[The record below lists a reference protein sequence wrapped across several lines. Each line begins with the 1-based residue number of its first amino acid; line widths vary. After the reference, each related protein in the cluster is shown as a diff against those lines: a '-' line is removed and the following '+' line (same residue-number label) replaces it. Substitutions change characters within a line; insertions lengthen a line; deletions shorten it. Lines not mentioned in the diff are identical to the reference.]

1 MKKLIAVLIL
11 VSMVILMLPS
21 CGENKTANPERPEV
35 IPTEGTSSYDLFS
48 DVYRT
53 IAESDS
59 LILQYNDLTTDI
71 AVVNKNTGY
80 RWSTEYSSDG
90 SVYRGEIF
98 TMDYYTTSGMLQ
110 TISSATDSI
119 EKGQFLAE
127 EIDGGIKVQYG
138 LGDVGFRVACPL
150 SISQRRAEP
159 FLEKM
164 SEEDLA
170 TFNSYYQLIDF
181 DDPMYENYDEEAML
195 TLEQAYPLAANEPW
209 YYPYSSL
216 DYYDIDELNRVFAR
230 AGYTE
235 EDAQRDNSN
244 SDASM
249 ERPEFSLTIY
259 YTLEND
265 KLTVRIPESELY
277 SPEDYTIDNIQL
289 HPGFLDFDMSTQG
302 YFLLPDGSGSIM
314 EFNNGKE
321 GIRSDAVYI
330 NLYGIDEARGITEK
344 LAYYNDAVFPVYGAC
359 IRAEDAADTANQN
372 GVLTIVESGESFA
385 GVSAHPSDGVSS
397 HNVASLE
404 FRVDEKTGI
413 QALSSS
419 SADEDYTMYQ
429 YQRYQGDLQLSYNF
443 LSGADAEYTGMAKV
457 YEQYLFGD
465 EAVNTVTQ
473 DYYSTVE
480 MVGVINGYANFLGI
494 EYNEKIAL
502 TTYEQVEQIAKD
514 LQANG
519 FNNMNVKLSGWSNG
533 GLAHGYV
540 ENVKPASQMGT
551 QEQLTTMI
559 SDLQAVGID
568 VFPDADVQYVYY
580 REKTPSKNDR
590 TEMLNRQTGILY
602 DYDPVYFIGY
612 TGNYTKYILNMNAFK
627 RNLSGFL
634 TGVSELGTK
643 NVSLRNIGAQVN
655 ANYDRD
661 NFMDRQETLENLL
674 QTVQD
679 TVDQGYTIMGSG
691 GIGPFTKYLDVVNN
705 LPLESAGY
713 DKCDYSVP
721 FTAMVLSGHVDY
733 TSDAINLSN
742 GERSDLLRII
752 ESGAGAYFTF
762 TGTYYE
768 DISGWAAEQLYS
780 TVYDD
785 IKDIMLEKYQYLQQ
799 AMQYTYGQK
808 ITNHQRLAEGVYK
821 TTFQNGYAT
830 YVNYTDNDY
839 QSNGIT
845 VNAQD
850 YLTVRE
856 G

>member
-11 VSMVILMLPS
+11 VPMVLLLLPS
-21 CGENKTANPERPEV
+21 CGSAEKQNPERPDV
-35 IPTEGTSSYDLFS
+35 IPTEGTSSYDLTS

-53 IAESDS
+53 VAESGS

-71 AVVNKNTGY
+71 AVTNKNTGY

-110 TISSATDSI
+110 TISSVTDSI
-119 EKGQFLAE
+119 EKGQFTAQ

-138 LGDVGFRVACPL
+138 LGDVGFKVVCPL
-150 SISQRRAEP
+150 SISQSRAEQ

-164 SEEDLA
+164 SDEDLA
-170 TFNSYYQLIDF
+170 TFNNYYQLIDF
-181 DDPMYENYDEEAML
+181 DDPMYENYDEEAMVD
-195 TLEQAYPLAANEPW
+195 LEKAYPLAVNEPW
-209 YYPYSSL
+209 YYPYGSL
-216 DYYDIDELNRVFAR
+216 DYYDVDELNQLFAR
-230 AGYTE
+230 VGYTE
-235 EDAQRDNSN
+235 EDAAYDNRNSN
-244 SDASM
+244 TAMD
-249 ERPEFSLTIY
+249 RPEFSVSIY
-259 YTLEND
+259 YTLQND

-277 SPEDYTIDNIQL
+277 SPDDYTIDNIKL

-314 EFNNGKE
+314 EFNNGRE
-321 GIRSDAVYI
+321 SIRSDAVYI

-344 LAYYNDAVFPVYGAC
+344 VAYYNDAVFPVYGAC
-359 IRAEDAADTANQN
+359 IRAQDPANQN
-372 GVLTIVESGESFA
+372 GVLTIVENGETFA
-385 GVSAHPSDGVSS
+385 GVVAHPSDGVSS
-397 HNVASLE
+397 HNVAYLE
-404 FRVDEKTGI
+404 FRVDEKTRL
-413 QALSSS
+413 QALSNSGS
-419 SADEDYTMYQ
+419 DEDYTMYQ
-429 YQRYQGDLQLSYNF
+429 FQRYQGDLQLSYNF
-443 LSGADAEYTGMAKV
+443 LSGTNAEYTGMAKV

-465 EAVNTVTQ
+465 EAANTVTK

-480 MVGVINGYANFLGI
+480 MVGVINGYANLLGI
-494 EYNEKIAL
+494 EYNNKIAL
-502 TTYEQVEQIAKD
+502 TTYEQVGQIAKD
-514 LQANG
+514 LQASG

-540 ENVKPASQMGT
+540 EKIKPASQMGT
-551 QEQLTTMI
+551 KEQLTTLI
-559 SDLQAVGID
+559 SDLKTIGID
-568 VFPDADVQYVYY
+568 VFPDADVQYVYDT
-580 REKTPSKNDR
+580 EKTPSKGDQ
-590 TEMLNRQTGILY
+590 TELLTRQTGMLY
-602 DYDPVYFIGY
+602 DYDPVYFYGY
-612 TGNYTKYILNMNAFK
+612 AGHYAKYILNMDAFK

-691 GIGPFTKYLDVVNN
+691 GIGPFTKYLDVINN

-721 FTAMVLSGHVDY
+721 FTAMVLSGHTDY
-733 TSDAINLSN
+733 TSKAINLSG

-762 TGTYYE
+762 TGTYYD
-768 DISGWAAEQLYS
+768 DISGWATESMYS

-785 IKDIMLEKYQYLQQ
+785 IKDMMLEKYQYLQQ

-821 TTFQNGYAT
+821 TTYQNGYAT

-839 QSNGIT
+839 QTNGVT
-845 VNAQD
+845 VRAQD
-850 YLTVRE
+850 YLTVKE